1 MRISNTQLEYYEN
14 TIASALSIIQELKAL
29 IYYVDDPDQLRMM
42 ANIMADAQDIR
53 RLAIHRMNSEKG
65 KAQ

>member
-65 KAQ
+65 KSQ